1 MNASVTAADARGL
14 AGFLQEVHG
23 ALQGAGF
30 PLALAGAPGARA
42 AAAAAAAQLDDYIL
56 PRLQSLDAPLLAV
69 IGGSTGAGKSTLV
82 NGLIGRPVTRTGAVR
97 PTTRHPILLHHP
109 ADAEWFTSQ
118 RVLPSLSRVQAG
130 SGELASQEA
139 GGASGTLLLQGDPSV
154 PRGLAI
160 LDAPDIDSIADENR
174 RLAGQLLAAADLW
187 LFVTTANRYADAVP
201 WKLLTE
207 AARRDI
213 LLAVVLDRVP
223 AGVEEEVRG
232 DLMTLLAAESLGHAP
247 IFVVPESQ
255 LDPAGMLP
263 AGSVDPVRRWLQALA
278 ADAEGRADVARR
290 TLAGAVRSL
299 AGRVE
304 EVADAAQAQ
313 QSAAARL
320 AGAAGASY
328 QEALTAILRSTEDG
342 TMLRGEVLARWQD
355 FIGTGEFM
363 RGVETRVGWL
373 RDRITAFFT
382 GQPAPATTVA
392 AAIET
397 GLHSVIVEESAKAFE
412 RTEEWWRSDDAGR
425 ALLAGRASYV
435 SDEFSAEAARQ
446 VREWQQDL
454 LDLVSTEG
462 SDKRFAAR
470 MLSFGVNGVA
480 VALMVVVFAS
490 TGGLTGAEIGIAG
503 GSAVVGQKLLEAV
516 FGEDAVRRLAKTA
529 RDNLERRCRALLD
542 AEQEKF
548 TMLLAP
554 VSQQTPPE
562 TLFAH
567 ARRLAGTALTVAGSP
582 DTAPGGSR

>member
-1 MNASVTAADARGL
+1 MNASLTAADARGV
-14 AGFLQEVHG
+14 AGFLREVHG
-23 ALQGAGF
+23 ALLGAGF
-30 PLALAGAPGARA
+30 PLSLAGAPAARA

-56 PRLQSLDAPLLAV
+56 PRLDRLDAPLLAV

-82 NGLIGRPVTRTGAVR
+82 NALIGRPVTRTGAVR
-97 PTTRHPILLHHP
+97 PTTRQPILLHHP
-109 ADAEWFTSQ
+109 AEAEWFTSQ

-130 SGELASQEA
+130 AGELAPQDAA
-139 GGASGTLLLQGDPSV
+139 GAAAGTLLLQGEATV

-187 LFVTTANRYADAVP
+187 IFVTTANRYADAVP
-201 WKLLTE
+201 WKLLAE

-223 AGVEEEVRG
+223 PGVEEEVRE
-232 DLMTLLAAESLGHAP
+232 DLMTLLTAESLGHAP
-247 IFVVPESQ
+247 IFVVQESA
-255 LDPAGMLP
+255 LDEDGMLP
-263 AGSVDPVRRWLQALA
+263 AGSVDPVRRWLGALA
-278 ADAEGRADVARR
+278 ADAEGRTDIARR
-290 TLAGAVRSL
+290 TLAGAVRAL

-304 EVADAAQAQ
+304 EVAEAAEAQ
-313 QSAAARL
+313 QATADRL
-320 AGAAGASY
+320 AGAAEAAYS
-328 QEALTAILRSTEDG
+328 EALAAILRSTEDG

-355 FIGTGEFM
+355 FVGTGEFM
-363 RGVETRVGWL
+363 RGIETRVGWL

-412 RTEEWWRSDDAGR
+412 QTEQWWRSDDAGR
-425 ALLAGRASYV
+425 ALLAGRGAYV

-454 LDLVSTEG
+454 LELVSTEG

-490 TGGLTGAEIGIAG
+490 TGGLSGAEIGIAG

-542 AEQEKF
+542 EEKEKF
-548 TMLLAP
+548 IVLLAP
-554 VSQQTPPE
+554 VAGQTPPE
-562 TLFAH
+562 ALFAY
-567 ARRLAGTALTVAGSP
+567 ARRLAGTDLTGAPGA
-582 DTAPGGSR
+582 TAGGSR